1 MKKGQKVRICDGSY
15 MATIVNG
22 KIERWT
28 KNIPYIGWNRDLW
41 TVVDYGGQYPT
52 VCNENSFWNGGKRK
66 VNDTIISNDCT
77 GEIWYC
83 IASISL
89 QKEPEPII
97 KEYTMSELQKIVGHK
112 FKIVE

>member
-15 MATIVNG
+15 MATIENG
-22 KIERWT
+22 QVKDRSE
-28 KNIPYIGWNRDLW
+28 NINCIGWNKDTW
-41 TVVDYGGQYPT
+41 TVIVYGGSFPT
-52 VCNENSFWNGGKRK
+52 RNEENFKWNNGKVK
-66 VNDTIISNDCT
+66 QNDTIIQNDRT

-89 QKEPEPII
+89 EKVQESSIP
-97 KEYTMSELQKIVGHK
+97 EYTISELQKIVGHK